1 MHCLRFLGIIYNGS
15 LLHRLQGLC
24 EHRPSIS
31 RAAPRHRLTAL
42 CPFCDRPRHVIYSA
56 IPCCPATTSI
66 TTPKNIPS
74 SCFTFSC
81 LVLSLHTSSRQSGAC
96 FCLET
101 CWVRL
106 GPKWPVQLEPRR
118 CLGRGGW
125 AMRASCACLG
135 RLACRCYLAIDINS
149 YCPSEFFT
157 NWVIV

>member
-15 LLHRLQGLC
+15 LLHRLQGLSGRC
-24 EHRPSIS
+24 SIGS
-31 RAAPRHRLTAL
+31 ATPRYRLTAL
-42 CPFCDRPRHVIYSA
+42 CPSCDRPCHVVYFA
-56 IPCCPATTSI
+56 IPCYPATTSI
-66 TTPKNIPS
+66 TIPEDIPS
-74 SCFTFSC
+74 SCFAFSR

-106 GPKWPVQLEPRR
+106 GPRWPVPLEPRR

-125 AMRASCACLG
+125 AMRSSCARLG
-135 RLACRCYLAIDINS
+135 SLACRCYLAVDINS
-149 YCPSEFFT
+149 YCLSESFT